1 MNGTAQAKG
10 DQCGDQTSC
19 PARGRDRLDGSIKV
33 EETVV
38 TSGGMPRRA
47 MRNITLLAI
56 CQALTQSSNTLMNA
70 SSALAVLTIVSPDM
84 RMWAN
89 LPITM
94 QHFGV
99 MLSVFPASL
108 LMMRRGR
115 KFGFRSGSAMGM
127 VGASCV
133 AIGLGLG
140 SFPVMCV
147 GGLFLGYAIANM
159 QLYRFAAVELAPG
172 RFRAQAISYVT
183 AGGVLA
189 GIVGPSLAR
198 FTPDLWLPTF
208 QATFCAVIVVHA
220 IVFVVLGFIEFPAV
234 KAEDSTG
241 PQRPLLEIVTQPA
254 YMVACAGAIIAF
266 GVMSFVMAASPLAIV
281 MCGLS
286 KTEAPVTIFVH
297 VMGMFVPA
305 FFTGQLI
312 ARHGVFK
319 MMMTGIALLVAGV
332 AVALLGVTEWHFRIA
347 LCLNGVGWNF
357 LFVGATTLLTTT
369 YRPAERGKAQAF
381 NDFMV
386 FGATTTAS
394 LMASVVLELNGWAAI
409 NYVALGLVFVAFL
422 VIGLFRL
429 RHPSRASA
437 CP

>member
-1 MNGTAQAKG
+1 
-10 DQCGDQTSC
+10 
-19 PARGRDRLDGSIKV
+19 
-33 EETVV
+33 
-38 TSGGMPRRA
+38 
-47 MRNITLLAI
+47 
-56 CQALTQSSNTLMNA
+56 
-70 SSALAVLTIVSPDM
+70 
-84 RMWAN
+84 
-89 LPITM
+89 M

-127 VGASCV
+127 VGASFL
-133 AIGLGLG
+133 AIGLGMG
-140 SFPVMCV
+140 SFPVMCA
-147 GGLFLGYAIANM
+147 GGLFLGCAIANM

-172 RFRAQAISYVT
+172 QFRAQAISYVT

-189 GIVGPSLAR
+189 GIVGPGLAR
-198 FTPDLWLPTF
+198 FTPDLWLPAF

-281 MCGLS
+281 MCGLD

-297 VMGMFVPA
+297 TMGMFVPA
-305 FFTGQLI
+305 FFTGHLI
-312 ARHGVFK
+312 ARYGVFT
-319 MMMTGIALLVAGV
+319 MMMAGIALLVASV
-332 AVALLGVTEWHFRIA
+332 AVALMGTTEWNFRLA

-386 FGATTTAS
+386 FGTTTTAS
-394 LMASVVLELNGWAAI
+394 LMASVVLELKGWAAI
-409 NYVALGLVFVAFL
+409 NYVALGLVFIAFL

>member
-1 MNGTAQAKG
+1 M
-10 DQCGDQTSC
+10 
-19 PARGRDRLDGSIKV
+19 DGSIKL
-33 EETVV
+33 EETAAA
-38 TSGGMPRRA
+38 SRA
-47 MRNITLLAI
+47 MPPRALRNIALLAI
-56 CQALTQSSNTLMNA
+56 CQALTQSSNTLMFA

-89 LPITM
+89 LPVTM
-94 QHFGV
+94 QHLGV
-99 MLSVFPASL
+99 MLSVFPASM

-115 KFGFRSGSAMGM
+115 KVGFRSGSAMGM
-127 VGASCV
+127 VGASC
-133 AIGLGLG
+133 AALGLGLG
-140 SFPVMCV
+140 SFPVMCL
-147 GGLFLGYAIANM
+147 GGLLLGYGIASM

-172 RFRAQAISYVT
+172 HFRAQAISYVT

-189 GIVGPSLAR
+189 GIIGPSLAR

-208 QATFCAVIVVHA
+208 QASFCAVIVVHA
-220 IVFVVLGFIEFPAV
+220 IVFVVLGFIEFPTV

-241 PQRPLLEIVTQPA
+241 PQRPLIEIVTQPA
-254 YMVACAGAIIAF
+254 YMVAAAGAIIAF

-281 MCGLS
+281 MCGLD

-305 FFTGQLI
+305 FFTGHLI
-312 ARHGVFK
+312 ARHGVFNT
-319 MMMTGIALLVAGV
+319 MMAGIALLVAGV
-332 AVALLGVTEWHFRIA
+332 IVALMGVTEWHFRIA

-369 YRPAERGKAQAF
+369 YRPTERGKAQAF

-386 FGATTTAS
+386 FGTTTVAS
-394 LMASVVLELNGWAAI
+394 LMASVVLELEGWAVL
-409 NYVALGLVFVAFL
+409 NYLALALVLVAFL

-429 RHPSRASA
+429 RHPAGA
-437 CP
+437 